1 MRAHNRFCYHDCL
14 EDTRLLMK
22 EEYELYQILNYLK
35 IKEDKFK
42 EKVRRRLNVVQRDLF
57 HIRIGHDEV

>member
-1 MRAHNRFCYHDCL
+1 
-14 EDTRLLMK
+14 MK
-22 EEYELYQILNYLK
+22 EEYELYQILNSLK
-35 IKEDKFK
+35 TKEDRFK